1 MRTINIHQAK
11 THQSRLVE
19 DAANGEEIVIAKA
32 GKPVARL
39 VALPA
44 TERPVPKLGTMRDKI
59 WVADDWDSPETN
71 EAIWSEFWDNLEKEP

>member
-11 THQSRLVE
+11 THLSRLVE
-19 DAANGEEIVIAKA
+19 DAALGEEIVIAKA

-39 VALPA
+39 MPLSP

-59 WVADDWDSPETN
+59 WMADDWDSLKTN
-71 EAIWSEFWDNLEKEP
+71 DAIWSEFWENIEKEP

>member
-11 THQSRLVE
+11 THLSRLVE
-19 DAANGEEIVIAKA
+19 DAALGEEIVIAKA

-39 VALPA
+39 VPLAPV
-44 TERPVPKLGTMRDKI
+44 ERRVPKFGTMRDKI

-71 EAIWSEFWDNLEKEP
+71 EAIWTEFWENIEKQP